1 MSILQATIRITPSP
15 ADTRK
20 IAPIPVR
27 APKYGAINLWHY
39 GRVEIHNFTPAFVI
53 RTRRVNKTRLYVNVC
68 MCEAIPFNSK
78 GVLALSKSRLPLEQL
93 GGAVDRI
100 RHTLSWETIQSA
112 ERAKIEAEQLER
124 RKLAEEAKLR
134 EQAEWAQ
141 LRALEAETGSKE
153 DEEEYSLWDS
163 ELESDASDSDDE
175 R

>member
-1 MSILQATIRITPSP
+1 
-15 ADTRK
+15 
-20 IAPIPVR
+20 
-27 APKYGAINLWHY
+27 
-39 GRVEIHNFTPAFVI
+39 
-53 RTRRVNKTRLYVNVC
+53 

-78 GVLALSKSRLPLEQL
+78 GVLALSKSRLPLEQQ

-100 RHTLSWETIQSA
+100 RHTLSWETIRSA

-153 DEEEYSLWDS
+153 DEEYSLWDS